1 MDLLDEKE
9 YYIAYFD
16 ILGYK
21 DFFTHE
27 SKKQIHDIVSMI
39 YDGISGIKSYLNRF
53 SNFSIVPIIENIE
66 IKFIGFSDN
75 FTFAMRVEEGQNEI
89 YKLLAFLSIIADIQ
103 RNFIVMYGLLVR
115 GGIVKSTAYIGENII
130 QGRGIIEAVSLEHK
144 AVYPQ
149 IIIDSSIFSDI
160 HRLHFLTDKELE
172 YGGSVQNKINKG
184 LELSSDEQKFMKEI
198 FNSYIQEQLV
208 LTWKDNILM
217 RSNDE
222 KPFLNYMYN
231 IGIINYYLEQNTL
244 FNEFQDLLQ
253 QFNLQ
258 HSLKIPQKGDAENF
272 IRVHKS
278 VLIDKIKKYGSYAG
292 VNINDASELYEREK
306 VIKKYIWLWL
316 YHRKLCDLY
325 KLSEYDL
332 QISLDIDVRVMKM
345 VILLNDKD
353 TKETADKIINVI
365 QDVEE

>member
-1 MDLLDEKE
+1 MNFLVEKE

-21 DFFTHE
+21 DFFNNASE
-27 SKKQIHDIVSMI
+27 EQVQDIVSMI
-39 YDGISGIKSYLNRF
+39 YDGISGIKSYLNRSSKF
-53 SNFSIVPIIENIE
+53 SFMSIIDNIE

-75 FTFAMRVEEGQNEI
+75 FTFAMQVGEGQYEI

-130 QGRGIIEAVSLEHK
+130 QGKGIIEAVSMEHK
-144 AVYPQ
+144 AVYSQ

-160 HRLHFLTDKELE
+160 HRLHFLTEQELE
-172 YGGSVQNKINKG
+172 YGGSVQRKINAG
-184 LELSSDEQKFMKEI
+184 LELSSDEQKFMEDVWNRYEEEK
-198 FNSYIQEQLV
+198 LA
-208 LTWKDNILM
+208 LAWKDNILM

-231 IGIINYYLEQNTL
+231 IGIINYCLEKKIP
-244 FNEFQDLLQ
+244 FSEIQDLLQ

-258 HSLKIPQKGDAENF
+258 NSFKIPKEGDAERL
-272 IRVHKS
+272 IQAHRS
-278 VLIDKIKKYGSYAG
+278 VLINKIKRYGSYAD
-292 VNINDASELYEREK
+292 VNINNSTEVNEREK

-316 YHRKLCDLY
+316 YHRKICSLY

-332 QISLDIDVRVMKM
+332 RISLDIDVRVMKM
-345 VILLNDKD
+345 IVLLDAK
-353 TKETADKIINVI
+353 
-365 QDVEE
+365 DVENTTDGIANVV